1 MEHIFALPLETMT
14 SVVEKSINIKISHA
28 TDIGGGRENQDDFFI
43 FQKPEEKITVVAILD
58 GHGIEN
64 GKLASKCARD
74 FLTTYFETNYLLL
87 KTNPY
92 ETLVHAY
99 SEMHNNLRECFKQ
112 SLTNNDYKV
121 METRDGYLLK
131 RYTDNHQWQSL
142 RGGTTCTI
150 IAIIDNM
157 LYSSNVGDSTATLCS
172 KMRIFN
178 PEKQLTYLG
187 DSATPS
193 SRPFKQKVS
202 RETSESEES
211 EESTLSTTMDIIAN
225 HSPDNPSEF
234 CRLRQF
240 QQRLGNP
247 LQPASHLVYDSQLND
262 KVRCAPIF
270 TVDDA
275 GNPTVT
281 NNGTYCKNVRYELAT
296 LVTTPSSA
304 RFSESLAFTRSIGDF
319 YMQTYGVTYCPE
331 IQCLDLD
338 ILFDV
343 LDTKKQEQKTPLCLV
358 VASDGV
364 WDNWKF
370 EDVTDFVLS
379 DTVLESSTKKE
390 KTAAELLIQQND
402 VFAKANFGNNS
413 DNATAIVVYLD
424 RE

>member
-1 MEHIFALPLETMT
+1 MEHIFALPLQTMPST
-14 SVVEKSINIKISHA
+14 LEKTINIQISHA

-58 GHGIEN
+58 GHGIEH
-64 GKLASKCARD
+64 GKLASGSARD

-92 ETLVHAY
+92 ETLVNAY
-99 SEMHNNLRECFKQ
+99 SGTHNHLKEWFTQ
-112 SLTNNDYKV
+112 SLTNNNYKV
-121 METRDGYLLK
+121 MESKEGYLLK
-131 RYTDNHQWQSL
+131 RYTDNQPWQSL

-150 IAIIDNM
+150 IAIIDKM
-157 LYSSNVGDSTATLCS
+157 VYCSNVGDSTATLCS
-172 KMRIFN
+172 KVPIFN

-193 SRPFKQKVS
+193 STPFTQPVS
-202 RETSESEES
+202 TSA
-211 EESTLSTTMDIIAN
+211 ESTALSTTMEINAN

-247 LQPASHLVYDSQLND
+247 LHPASHLVYDSKLND
-262 KVRCAPIF
+262 KVRCSPIF
-270 TVDDA
+270 TVDA
-275 GNPTVT
+275 SGNPTIT
-281 NNGTYCKNVRYELAT
+281 NNGTYCKNVRHEYAT
-296 LVTTPSSA
+296 LLTTPSTA
-304 RFSESLAFTRSIGDF
+304 RFSESLAFTRSVGDF

-331 IQCLDLD
+331 IHSIDLD
-338 ILFDV
+338 TLFDD
-343 LDTKKQEQKTPLCLV
+343 LDKKQQQQQQTPLCLV

-364 WDNWKF
+364 WDNWIF
-370 EDVTDFVLS
+370 EDVTDYVLS
-379 DTVLESSTKKE
+379 DDVVESSNKKE

-402 VFAKANFGNNS
+402 IYARANFGNNS
-413 DNATAIVVYLD
+413 DNATAIIVYLN